1 MISKEKIEQLKR
13 DAEAGDASAQNS
25 LACAYYNGDGI
36 EKDIPAALELFRKS
50 AAGGDN
56 YGLSNLAYR
65 YKYGKDGCPKD
76 EKKAFE
82 LYLQA
87 AKQGHAS
94 AQECVGLAYD
104 FGHGVDKNYE
114 KAVEWYKKAAAKS
127 LKIAQNNLG
136 SKYENGQGVE
146 RNYHLAF

>member
-13 DAEAGDASAQNS
+13 DAEAGDASAQNT

-76 EKKAFE
+76 EKKRLNYIFK
-82 LYLQA
+82 LPNRVML
-87 AKQGHAS
+87 
-94 AQECVGLAYD
+94 LR
-104 FGHGVDKNYE
+104 KN
-114 KAVEWYKKAAAKS
+114 V
-127 LKIAQNNLG
+127 
-136 SKYENGQGVE
+136 
-146 RNYHLAF
+146 